1 MFKQYVVENAKNIEY
16 LYNKLKEKSP
26 VIVNFQNSDCDIYR
40 IRAGKLT
47 NIISKLNERIFK
59 DLLCI
64 RVDTANSQFDDY
76 NYDLHISTHP
86 TIIIFK
92 EQKEVFRF
100 NTIQNFKYLVQHQ
113 LKI

>member
-1 MFKQYVVENAKNIEY
+1 MLVTIAKNIKY
-16 LYNKLKEKSP
+16 LNDKLKEQSP
-26 VIVNFQNSDCDIYR
+26 VIVNFQNSTCDICQIKSR
-40 IRAGKLT
+40 KLT
-47 NIISKLNERIFK
+47 DIISNLKEGVFK

-64 RVDTANSQFDDY
+64 KVDTAISQFDDY

-100 NTIQNFKYLVQHQ
+100 NTIQNFQYLVQQQ